1 MEGDRRREEEVRGA
15 GEEVKS
21 LNPSQTDGVLT
32 MRYSGIS
39 YWYEFNELDAKT
51 HPIPE
56 AIIDEGPL
64 RMELLND
71 GDSGTLRATGT
82 DGVRHDCSLF
92 QLRTCDVEPSINPAN
107 CGRRSGSVPLC
118 DKPATDHCLYPGAYG
133 LFARSNDHPL

>member
-1 MEGDRRREEEVRGA
+1 
-15 GEEVKS
+15 
-21 LNPSQTDGVLT
+21 

-82 DGVRHDCSLF
+82 DGVRHDCSYFWSSDPSDTQYCQPNAILG
-92 QLRTCDVEPSINPAN
+92 QVES
-107 CGRRSGSVPLC
+107 
-118 DKPATDHCLYPGAYG
+118 
-133 LFARSNDHPL
+133 